1 MTFNI
6 RLSPLLIGLAAL
18 VLTACQST
26 VPYVRT
32 DQPAPAPVVVADHSP
47 ERRALNEQVYDEAT
61 RWVGRLF
68 YRSDFGGVDWDALTT
83 RRREAVVAQPDEF
96 AFYDS
101 LNAVIETL
109 DDRHTNARAPHRR
122 VRTEALE
129 RGEAQAT
136 YGMTL
141 RWSPDGWIV
150 HVVRPDSP
158 AGRAGVQVGWK
169 AETFDGRSLEA
180 SLPPSEGRSEEIV
193 FTDETGASRA
203 FTLTAEIM
211 PALPQHRVERLDG
224 DLLLVAL
231 EGFDTAPVEAVM
243 DAIAALRSEQPA
255 RGVILD
261 LRGNRGGSLYEMTR
275 LMGMLVRE
283 PMIATIMTGRFVD
296 QRIAVDPAE
305 GAYGGPL
312 VVLVDAASVSA
323 AEVLAAAFQESG
335 RAMVMGEQTVGVV
348 VASRHLN
355 LSDGGRL
362 SVGMQEL
369 RTPSGVV
376 LEGRG
381 VTPDVEIIP
390 TLAQRRAGEDV
401 ILAAAVAWLAA
412 NP

>member
-1 MTFNI
+1 MLNI

-26 VPYVRT
+26 LPYVRT
-32 DQPAPAPVVVADHSP
+32 DQPAPTPVVVADRSP

-61 RWVGRLF
+61 RWIGRLF
-68 YRSDFGGVDWDALTT
+68 YRSDFGGVDWDALTAA
-83 RRREAVVAQPDEF
+83 RREAVVAQPDEF

-101 LNAVIETL
+101 LNAVIEAL

-141 RWSPDGWIV
+141 RWAPDGWFV

-180 SLPPSEGRSEEIV
+180 SLPPSEGRAEEIV
-193 FTDETGASRA
+193 FTDETGASHA
-203 FTLTAEIM
+203 FILTAEIM

-224 DLLLVAL
+224 DLLLLAF
-231 EGFDTAPVEAVM
+231 EGFDTAPVDAVM
-243 DAIAALRSEQPA
+243 EAIAALRFEQPA
-255 RGVILD
+255 QGVILD

-335 RAMVMGEQTVGVV
+335 RAVVVGERTQGVV

-376 LEGRG
+376 LEKRG
-381 VTPDVEIIP
+381 VTPDIEIAP

-401 ILAAAVAWLAA
+401 VLAAAAA
-412 NP
+412 LLTSTP